1 MRVSPFTV
9 AEETLGRTSPPGMSR
24 TAAPLGP
31 NAMADM
37 GPASKV
43 TENTQGFNNM
53 RMAQQSALQ
62 NTGTAASQ
70 AGSNAMQEQNKMGLV
85 QDNQKY
91 KAEAFAADRKAIML
105 EAIGS
110 PATAMMGQMN
120 DAQSKKMR
128 HDIATGKA
136 MAMGVNPNLA
146 QYQASTQDYM

>member
-9 AEETLGRTSPPGMSR
+9 AEETLGMASPPGMSR
-24 TAAPLGP
+24 TSAPLGP

-43 TENTQGFNNM
+43 GENTQGFNNM
-53 RMAQQSALQ
+53 RMAQQSVMQ

-91 KAEAFAADRKAIML
+91 QAEAFAADRKAIML

-128 HDIATGKA
+128 QDIATGKA